1 MIDADKNT
9 PLEDP
14 LAPVDTE
21 TEFTGQEWCLNSGD
35 KLARALRIL
44 PSEHKVIT
52 SKLRE
57 KLDDTR
63 YHINK
68 FAHQHGPIT
77 TSD

>member
-52 SKLRE
+52 AKLRG
-57 KLDDTR
+57 KFDDTR
-63 YHINK
+63 YHIN
-68 FAHQHGPIT
+68 QICPPPEGINE
-77 TSD
+77 SD